1 MDSILLSNSDVFAE
15 SLVQLIFKA
24 ELKDLKKVNFDF
36 ALVTGIGQYLKKGP
50 QISKGEY
57 KDIDTVTTKLDE
69 LFSDGKVDLKLD
81 PMAKQAFDVGATAAI
96 LVFDLVIGKTK
107 ICTITLRYKGNF
119 RAAPSF
125 MAVMHDDFKKIYK

>member
-1 MDSILLSNSDVFAE
+1 MVANQ
-15 SLVQLIFKA
+15 LVQLIFKA
-24 ELKDLKKVNFDF
+24 DLKELQKVNFDF
-36 ALVTGIGQYLKKGP
+36 ALVTGIGDYGPSKGVVVE
-50 QISKGEY
+50 KGEY